1 MQKRSSMK
9 RKTSRKVFRKTV
21 DRTHKFNMQ
30 SKAGLKRGGIR
41 L

>member
-9 RKTSRKVFRKTV
+9 SRTSRKLFRKTV
-21 DRTHKFNMQ
+21 DLTHKFNKQ
-30 SKAGLKRGGIR
+30 SSAGLKRGGIR